1 MTESWCLP
9 PGPDGAFVAAMEDV
23 LDVYERPYDPFRPV
37 VCVDEASKQLVGEVR
52 DPLPPIPGHVAKAD
66 AEYVRNGTANI
77 FIATEPLDGYR
88 QVKVTDRRTKT
99 DFACFIRDL
108 LDGRYKYASTV
119 VLVMD
124 NLNTHSTA
132 SLYEAFAPAEAKRL
146 ADKLEIHHTPKHGSW
161 LNIAECE
168 LSALGPVSAWTGGSP
183 TRRRWPPRCRRGD
196 GTATRR
202 AAGLTGS
209 SERPTPGSN

>member
-1 MTESWCLP
+1 
-9 PGPDGAFVAAMEDV
+9 MEDV

-37 VCVDEASKQLVGEVR
+37 VCMDEASKQLVGEVR

-77 FIATEPLDGYR
+77 FIATEPLDGFR

-99 DFACFIRDL
+99 DFAYFIRDL
-108 LDGRYKYASTV
+108 LDGPYKYASTV

-132 SLYEAFAPAEAKRL
+132 SLYEAFEPAEAKRL

-168 LSALGPVSAWTGGSP
+168 LSALSRQCLDRRIPDQATLAAEVSAWERDRNESGRRVDWQFRTADARIKL
-183 TRRRWPPRCRRGD
+183 TRLYPVHG
-196 GTATRR
+196 
-202 AAGLTGS
+202 
-209 SERPTPGSN
+209 